1 MPFGTDN
8 GDNRRRAARHDAL
21 LSVALRVA
29 EDGPHHDGRAVVSS
43 ISRSGIFVATPTK
56 AAVGQTVRF
65 EFTGPDGPCMAVGM
79 IIENR
84 GAMGFVVEFQGET
97 MEMKSFF
104 DLAER
109 MDDASRWQ
117 LLQGIDDGV
126 IEIV

>member
-1 MPFGTDN
+1 
-8 GDNRRRAARHDAL
+8 
-21 LSVALRVA
+21 
-29 EDGPHHDGRAVVSS
+29 
-43 ISRSGIFVATPTK
+43 
-56 AAVGQTVRF
+56 
-65 EFTGPDGPCMAVGM
+65 M